1 MEDFLKRVIKGNG
14 ITPSD
19 LLVQSLNNNF
29 ENSINVEWSDKAD
42 YFEAIFYQDKLEYIA
57 MFSREGALLE
67 YRIFLPKGY
76 LPEKLK
82 KIAESKGE
90 IMNSIMRNKGNSVE
104 YEIIIRN
111 ENLIRYLIRLTDI
124 GNLIEEKKL

>member
-1 MEDFLKRVIKGNG
+1 MEDFLKRVIEGNG
-14 ITPSD
+14 IIPSD
-19 LLVQSLNNNF
+19 LLIQSLHTNF
-29 ENSINVEWSDKAD
+29 ENSVNVEWSVKGD
-42 YFEAIFYQDKLEYIA
+42 YFEAIFYKDKLEYIA
-57 MFSREGALLE
+57 IFHRDGTLLE

-90 IMNSIMRNKGNSVE
+90 IMNSIMRNTGNSVE

-111 ENLIRYLIRLTDI
+111 EDLIRYLIRLSDI
-124 GNLIEEKKL
+124 GVLIEEKKL